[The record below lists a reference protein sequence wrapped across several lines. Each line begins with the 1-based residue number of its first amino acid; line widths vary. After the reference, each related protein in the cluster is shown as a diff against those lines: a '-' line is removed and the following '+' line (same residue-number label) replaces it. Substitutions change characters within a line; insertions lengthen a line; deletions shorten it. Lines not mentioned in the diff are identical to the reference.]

1 MPTVG
6 HVNISSYFLSNFLAP
21 ALLSVLPSFLLHHL
35 FPFDISSL
43 HCHPIHS
50 VWLQVPQVIF
60 LHVNYSKILSKLC
73 KFTSF
78 LKKKCHNYVSHHD
91 IFTFWNA
98 LDLPSEPLPLL
109 LQGNTYPHL
118 HLSLSKL
125 YSYFRKVHVTF
136 LGLPLQYSMW
146 NYSVFLSYDWSCSIL
161 KAYYCDKSLKVLKQ
175 RGDRESHP
183 PR

>member
-78 LKKKCHNYVSHHD
+78 LKKKNVTIMSPTM
-91 IFTFWNA
+91 TF
-98 LDLPSEPLPLL
+98 
-109 LQGNTYPHL
+109 
-118 HLSLSKL
+118 SLSEMLWIFLVSL
-125 YSYFRKVHVTF
+125 YHSFCRGTLIHTF
-136 LGLPLQYSMW
+136 IFHCQNCTPTSGK
-146 NYSVFLSYDWSCSIL
+146 FT
-161 KAYYCDKSLKVLKQ
+161 
-175 RGDRESHP
+175 
-183 PR
+183 